1 MESPYRVFLVED
13 SPAIRETL
21 AHSLESSGQLTI
33 VGHAETADD
42 ACKALEITAADAVI
56 VDLHLRQG
64 TGFDLLTRLKGVPAL
79 SHLVKI
85 VLTNYAAKTFRDR
98 CMVLGANYFFD
109 KSLEFDQVIDV
120 LHGLAASREKRPS
133 VL

>member
-1 MESPYRVFLVED
+1 MESPYKVFLVED

-21 AHSLESSGQLTI
+21 AHSLESSGLLTI

-42 ACKALEITAADAVI
+42 ACQALETTPADAVI

-64 TGFDLLTRLKGVPAL
+64 TGFDLLTRIKGAPAL
-79 SHLVKI
+79 AHLVKI

-98 CMVLGANYFFD
+98 CMALGADHFFD

-120 LHGLAASREKRPS
+120 LHGLAAAREKRQT